1 MKVVESYMRFNLDDD
16 YSFRIEQAREHF
28 DVQCVMVCECV
39 VMKKD
44 KLCLIEAKSSSPSP
58 KSRENF
64 DKFIGEITRKFE
76 DSILLY
82 NAMKM
87 KRHGQEACAEIPFSL
102 ISANN
107 DIRYVLYL
115 IIHGN
120 EIEWMP
126 PIQDG
131 LHNRLRHV
139 LNAWKIKDIDV
150 KAINHQTA
158 LEIGLIEDFF
168 PIDELEKLEG
178 KSSEEKRIIAEE
190 WLMK

>member
-87 KRHGQEACAEIPFSL
+87 KRHGQEVCAEIPFSL

-131 LHNRLRHV
+131 LRNRLRHV